1 MLKNQIFKKSN
12 FFPALLPVFFL
23 FFCIDKMKQIS
34 FLLKEDQLD
43 ILIFPMFPSTK
54 LEQVRNPPEINLI
67 Q

>member
-1 MLKNQIFKKSN
+1 MLKNQSFKKIN
-12 FFPALLPVFFL
+12 FFPALLSVFF
-23 FFCIDKMKQIS
+23 FFFGIDKMKQIS

-43 ILIFPMFPSTK
+43 ILIFSMFPSTK